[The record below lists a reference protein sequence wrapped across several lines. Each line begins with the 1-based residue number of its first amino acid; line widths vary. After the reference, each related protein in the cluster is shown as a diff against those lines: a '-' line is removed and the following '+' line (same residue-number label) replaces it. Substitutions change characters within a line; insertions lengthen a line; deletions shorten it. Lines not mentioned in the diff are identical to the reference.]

1 MSLWPGGSAT
11 GQDAPAL
18 TPAQWAG
25 QRVVFA
31 YPGSQPPRALV
42 RRVQRGQAAGVVL
55 FARNITSPRGL
66 RTTVRQLQR
75 AAGRSPVPL
84 PLLVMVD
91 QEGGLVKRLPGGP
104 GRSAAEVGAT
114 GSRRAALHDGRSAG
128 LALRAA
134 GANVDLAPVADVC
147 RAGAALDRE
156 RRCYARR
163 PARVTRLAGAFAAGL
178 RSRGVAATLKHFPGF
193 GAARVNTDLS
203 PVVIRTPRRRLR
215 RIDERP
221 FAALAD
227 RAQLVML
234 STAVYPAFDRLPAV
248 FSRALSTR
256 ELRGRL
262 GFAGVSVSDA
272 LDTPAVASFG
282 GPGRLALRAARAGTD
297 IVLYGR
303 GYAAGATAA
312 NTLAARL
319 RTGRLRR
326 QPFLR
331 SARRVMALR
340 AALLRGDRRRLR
352 SSR

>member
-1 MSLWPGGSAT
+1 MSLWPGGSA
-11 GQDAPAL
+11 GEQEGRAL
-18 TPAQWAG
+18 TAAQLAG

-31 YPGSQPPRALV
+31 YPGPRPPRALV
-42 RRVQRGQAAGVVL
+42 RRVRRGQAAGVVL
-55 FARNITSPRGL
+55 FARNITSPRAL
-66 RTTVRQLQR
+66 RATVAGLQR
-75 AAGRSPVPL
+75 AARRSPVAL

-114 GSRRAALHDGRSAG
+114 GSRRAALRDGRSAG
-128 LALRAA
+128 LALHAA

-163 PARVTRLAGAFAAGL
+163 PAKVSRLAGAFAAGL

-215 RIDERP
+215 RIDGRP

-234 STAVYPAFDRLPAV
+234 STAAYPAFTRLPAV
-248 FSRALSTR
+248 FSRVVSTG

-262 GFAGVSVSDA
+262 GFRGVSVSDA
-272 LDTPAVASFG
+272 LDTPAVTRFG

-297 IVLYGR
+297 IVLFGGGYG
-303 GYAAGATAA
+303 AGATAA
-312 NTLAARL
+312 NTLARRL
-319 RTGRLRR
+319 RARRLPRR
-326 QPFLR
+326 GFLR

-340 AALLRGDRRRLR
+340 AALRPRHR
-352 SSR
+352 